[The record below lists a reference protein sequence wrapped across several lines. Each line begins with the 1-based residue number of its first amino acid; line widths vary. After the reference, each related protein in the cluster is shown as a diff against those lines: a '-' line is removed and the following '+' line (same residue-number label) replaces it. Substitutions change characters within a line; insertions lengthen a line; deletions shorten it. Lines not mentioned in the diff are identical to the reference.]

1 MVFGN
6 KASENDARERTSEDA
21 SEYDRADRDRTHLNA
36 TNCTIRRPRT
46 GHSPPLLR
54 ASVRKSSGAG
64 SNCHSEA
71 HQARCKSCSRAQL
84 HICQPISPCSEI
96 GCSTTDKH
104 FGPRRSRRQRTRSA
118 GWSSLAHGTARERRS
133 SAGIHFL
140 WWWQERRAIREGS
153 HPPRLPRSRI
163 LLKSRDS
170 TLALERGRILALRRE
185 MTAWCLQARWGH

>member
-36 TNCTIRRPRT
+36 TNCTIRRPQT
-46 GHSPPLLR
+46 GHSPPLRR

-71 HQARCKSCSRAQL
+71 HQARCKSCSRAQQ

-104 FGPRRSRRQRTRSA
+104 CGPSRLRRQRTPIA
-118 GWSSLAHGTARERRS
+118 GWSSLGHGTARAS
-133 SAGIHFL
+133 PPIAGIHWL
-140 WWWQERRAIREGS
+140 WSWQERRAIPEGLLLLLWPS
-153 HPPRLPRSRI
+153 SRI
-163 LLKSRDS
+163 LLKIRDS
-170 TLALERGRILALRRE
+170 TLERGRILALRLQMAAR
-185 MTAWCLQARWGH
+185 CLQAR